1 MISPTLV
8 DFHTQHFKLFN
19 LTQNPDDSQLNQLFQ
34 PKSGPGPRC
43 TEPIKSGLVTWH
55 SGETAAAVFFGQNI
69 ELSKDLLSNKNGNM
83 AGWNIHH
90 E

>member
-1 MISPTLV
+1 MIAQTLV
-8 DFHTQHFKLFN
+8 DFHTQHFKHF
-19 LTQNPDDSQLNQLFQ
+19 DRK

-43 TEPIKSGLVTWH
+43 TEPIKSGLVTRH
-55 SGETAAAVFFGQNI
+55 SGETTAAVFLGQNV